1 MKNSSAR
8 RVSCPECAA
17 SVPLE
22 HGGLVVRCRYCGL
35 KSAIV
40 GYPSSSRYY
49 IPSVMDEKI
58 VKSACMKK
66 MLNAGLLTPKTA
78 DRAIVDQA
86 ELFFVPYSWITAI
99 KTGRLKKSRDDTET
113 TVTKVFSEDY
123 EAFRPACDIPY
134 WGLKNVRLDEALNSM
149 ENYGLMPYERL
160 EMSRRGHVLSVQREL
175 DVPRGTGRVFITSAT
190 RKLIF
195 YPIWLFR
202 YRIDNSIYRGT
213 LDGVTQ
219 KLLYGRAPQD
229 SENKYLKAAA
239 LIGLVGLMLG
249 QGLRL
254 LFLAPAIGVVLLLTA
269 VVIGVLVALTGL
281 SLIRFHNEL
290 VYEDGT
296 GVRESGSIDQEFL
309 EERIFRSLAGVF
321 SDDEAARLKDSDGG
335 KADGNGG

>member
-8 RVSCPECAA
+8 RVSCPECGA

-22 HGGLVVRCRYCGL
+22 HGSLVVRCRYCSL

-40 GYPSSSRYY
+40 GYSSSQRYY
-49 IPSVMDEKI
+49 IPSVMDEKT
-58 VKSACMKK
+58 VKSVCIKK
-66 MLNAGLLTPKTA
+66 MLNAGLLTPRTA
-78 DRAIVDQA
+78 DRAVVDQA
-86 ELFFVPYSWITAI
+86 DLFFVPYSWITAM
-99 KTGRLKKSRDDTET
+99 KTGRLRKIRDDTET

-149 ENYGLMPYERL
+149 EKDGLMPYDRL
-160 EMSRRGHVLSVQREL
+160 EMSRLGHVLSMQKEL
-175 DVPRGTGRVFITSAT
+175 EVPRGSGHVVIASAT
-190 RKLIF
+190 KKLIF

-213 LDGVTQ
+213 LDGVTH

-229 SENKYLKAAA
+229 SENKYLRAAA

-254 LFLAPAIGVVLLLTA
+254 LFLAPAIGVVLLLMA
-269 VVIGVLVALTGL
+269 VIIGVLVALTGL
-281 SLIRFHNEL
+281 SLIRFNSEL
-290 VYEDGT
+290 VYEDGISIYEE
-296 GVRESGSIDQEFL
+296 GGSDQKYL
-309 EERIFRSLAGVF
+309 EDRIFKSLAGVF